1 MLAWK
6 GPEPPPDAEFG
17 WPCEAALAS
26 LTLLCSTVVRAE
38 ASRASGGLVR
48 APGRAGGGATGQEEG
63 CGAGQLVWGPHARTR
78 LAYCPG
84 QVPSGLGLPLPDV
97 EVGYNDPPRSSG
109 YAALMVTA
117 RSGELGESW
126 VTGRLLTDHLAVGGG
141 WGALTTAL
149 PGLGLFLAPLLWLYW
164 WCQPQSQN
172 HCGHDP
178 GGQALLNQA
187 PSPGI
192 EACVAVGRGCPSL
205 VCTGVPLGRAAPCLQ
220 VVSVQVWELLCRVAL
235 GRPGGFSGPQSLHR
249 WLGDGDASS
258 LQAQVGP
265 PSHRDSKAHVALCS
279 GVHLGG

>member
-1 MLAWK
+1 MGDGAVTHR
-6 GPEPPPDAEFG
+6 PP
-17 WPCEAALAS
+17 
-26 LTLLCSTVVRAE
+26 
-38 ASRASGGLVR
+38 
-48 APGRAGGGATGQEEG
+48 G
-63 CGAGQLVWGPHARTR
+63 C
-78 LAYCPG
+78 
-84 QVPSGLGLPLPDV
+84 
-97 EVGYNDPPRSSG
+97 
-109 YAALMVTA
+109 
-117 RSGELGESW
+117 
-126 VTGRLLTDHLAVGGG
+126 GGG